1 MKEKLKFKLF
11 AIMLAVCIFCMSLV
25 QCKQDEPVK
34 QADETT
40 NDVIVASNEKFAI
53 KAGNE
58 TFWGINQTLYDEP
71 LDRGIK
77 ELDFV
82 VDYFVAIADGVLA
95 GIDIAK
101 VVKDEKLTTFVF
113 WTKLI
118 PATLP
123 HTKTLFNAGKKAM
136 IVKELYANV
145 GKLTDVERM
154 AISLRLK
161 GKYPDISL
169 GDAERLT
176 SLILQW
182 VLLDAQIVY
191 EVKKLK
197 K

>member
-1 MKEKLKFKLF
+1 
-11 AIMLAVCIFCMSLV
+11 
-25 QCKQDEPVK
+25 
-34 QADETT
+34 
-40 NDVIVASNEKFAI
+40 
-53 KAGNE
+53 
-58 TFWGINQTLYDEP
+58 
-71 LDRGIK
+71 
-77 ELDFV
+77 
-82 VDYFVAIADGVLA
+82 
-95 GIDIAK
+95 
-101 VVKDEKLTTFVF
+101 
-113 WTKLI
+113 
-118 PATLP
+118 
-123 HTKTLFNAGKKAM
+123 M

-154 AISLRLK
+154 AISVRLK